1 MWSRARSGLSLFFRT
16 ASMAPPGRN
25 TFLEPWMAGPHK
37 DYSKNVVYSIGTI
50 VRFEWAINF
59 DKPDLQLWQDNR
71 PGDAQG
77 GPNAIIE
84 GTCSRLAAG
93 VVKRQM
99 YLRERRNLAN
109 GRQQRR

>member
-1 MWSRARSGLSLFFRT
+1 VVSGRSGLSLLFR
-16 ASMAPPGRN
+16 MATTPSPGRN
-25 TFLEPWMAGPHK
+25 TFLVPWTAGPNK
-37 DYSKNVVYSIGTI
+37 DYSENVVYSIGTT
-50 VRFEWAINF
+50 VQFEWVITF

-99 YLRERRNLAN
+99 YLRKRQNLAN
-109 GRQQRR
+109 GRQQKR